1 MNYAP
6 IRNQVDPHRFT
17 GKMFT
22 RRKALLNSVDDY
34 DIRIGGLTAGRIM
47 KMTLPGQ
54 RSVWFWTLT
63 GPYYPGPKS
72 HDGQEATFEAARDE
86 FKKVFWSWHAWALK
100 QPGKTTWH
108 GAGE

>member
-6 IRNQVDPHRFT
+6 IRDQIDPQRFT
-17 GKMFT
+17 GKTFA
-22 RRKALLNSVDDY
+22 RRKAFPTSVDDY
-34 DIRIGGLTAGRIM
+34 VIQIDGLTAGRIM

-54 RSVWFWTLT
+54 KAVWFWTLT
-63 GPYYPGPKS
+63 GPHFPGPKS
-72 HDGQEATFEAARDE
+72 HDGQEDTFEAARDE
-86 FKKVFWSWHAWALK
+86 FKKVFWQWQSWALK